1 MLTRK
6 TKYGLK
12 ALIYI
17 AKQAKSMPVLI
28 SEIAEHENISKKFL
42 EAILLDLKKNG
53 IVGSRM
59 GKGGGY
65 YLLKDPKEIKMA
77 TIIRIL
83 DGPIALLPCVSLN
96 FYEKCDDCPSEE
108 TCSLNKIMIQV
119 RDNALAILEHKSL
132 FDLSQ

>member
-17 AKQAKSMPVLI
+17 AKQDKSKPVLI

-53 IVGSRM
+53 ILGSRM

-65 YLLKDPKEIKMA
+65 YLLKEAKDIRIA
-77 TIIRIL
+77 SLIRIL
-83 DGPIALLPCVSLN
+83 DGPYCFIALC
-96 FYEKCDDCPSEE
+96 
-108 TCSLNKIMIQV
+108 
-119 RDNALAILEHKSL
+119 
-132 FDLSQ
+132 

>member
-119 RDNALAILEHKSL
+119 RDNALAILEHKTL
-132 FDLSQ
+132 FDLTQ